1 MANLGTSLPR
11 AMYLRGSQRD
21 SRSACAWRIR
31 GTTLVDRGRPGRAVV
46 GARGRVPGTIQP
58 MQAQLLRLHEDWL
71 ILES

>member
-21 SRSACAWRIR
+21 SRSACASRIR
-31 GTTLVDRGRPGRAVV
+31 GTT
-46 GARGRVPGTIQP
+46 
-58 MQAQLLRLHEDWL
+58 LHEDWL